1 MIRKI
6 IAVTAGYLVFALS
19 AGLWFP
25 LMGHKPH
32 APAPAG
38 FQLATLAYGLFF
50 SLLAGL
56 VSRLIGRSFM
66 LNYILAAVMFLGAAL
81 SLLFSAGS
89 HWTQLFTMLFFA
101 PCSLLGGKLK
111 RRYSAI

>member
-6 IAVTAGYLVFALS
+6 TAVIAGYLLFALS
-19 AGLWFP
+19 AVLWFP

-32 APAPAG
+32 APAPTG

-56 VSRLIGRSFM
+56 VTKVIGRSFL
-66 LNYILAAVMFLGAAL
+66 LNYILAAGIVLGAAL

-89 HWTQLFTMLFFA
+89 HWTQLFTLLFFA
-101 PCSLLGGKLK
+101 PCSLLGAKFK
-111 RRYSAI
+111 RN